1 MGTSSPTPGGPS
13 YTYPKNIGYGKQWKE
28 ISSKEP
34 FELET
39 SISENSHNVTNL
51 NKMPEKNFQLTF
63 WLSKKN
69 CLSRGGM

>member
-51 NKMPEKNFQLTF
+51 NNMPEKNFQLTF